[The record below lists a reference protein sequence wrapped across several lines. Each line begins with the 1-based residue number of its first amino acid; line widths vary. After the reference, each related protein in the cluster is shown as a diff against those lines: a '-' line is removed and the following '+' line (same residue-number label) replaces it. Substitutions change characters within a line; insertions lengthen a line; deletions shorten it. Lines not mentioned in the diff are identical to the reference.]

1 MDYPNPFEKNQNK
14 RKACETGKEVD
25 DSIMKRMKWIVCIC
39 LVLAFCLSLCACG
52 AVSDENINSFL
63 RSLSKSEEYNDFD
76 ATKSVETLTRCLK
89 NDSFPQL
96 LNQYLMNLI
105 TSGDYDSA
113 VQLISH
119 LEGLQYPTDDLTAIL
134 DASILGELD
143 KYSNIKDINDVL
155 DIIRHLCEQNYSS
168 ENLKSGFLKWLEEN
182 KIRALEG
189 NPVDMIAY
197 IEIAKSC
204 SDSIPYTSVIDCFPY
219 AELKKYFESNGE
231 KAIVVDGEGGYYDER
246 KEESPDESYWY
257 DPLSMKKVQSGCVG
271 TYQYEKEHL
280 YFGDFMEAR
289 TTKYWYGSAL
299 GDSCNEYQTDLYL
312 QGEYVGNS
320 NSLSMYVLEDESFPN
335 NNVYYLTT
343 ADDVLIA
350 SVEKARIIFI
360 HNWKMVAVAYE

>member
-1 MDYPNPFEKNQNK
+1 M
-14 RKACETGKEVD
+14 RKLMQVKAHETGKKFD
-25 DSIMKRMKWIVCIC
+25 ASIMKRIKWIVCIC

-52 AVSDENINSFL
+52 AVSDEDVNSFL
-63 RSLSKSEEYNDFD
+63 HSLSKSEEYNNFD
-76 ATKSVETLTRCLK
+76 ATTSAETLDRCLK

-105 TSGDYDSA
+105 TSRDYDSA

-119 LEGLQYPTDDLTAIL
+119 LEVLQYPTDDLTAIL
-134 DASILGELD
+134 DASILEKLD
-143 KYSNIKDINDVL
+143 KYSNIEDINKVIDVVR
-155 DIIRHLCEQNYSS
+155 DLCEQNYSS

-182 KIRALEG
+182 KTRALEG
-189 NPVDMIAY
+189 NPADMIAY

-204 SDSIPYTSVIDCFPY
+204 SDNIPYTSVIDCFPY
-219 AELKKYFESNGE
+219 AELKEYFESNGK
-231 KAIVVDGEGGYYDER
+231 KAIVSDGEGGYYDER

-257 DPLSMKKVQSGCVG
+257 DPLSMKKVQRGSVG
-271 TYQYEKEHL
+271 TYQHKKTHL
-280 YFGDFMEAR
+280 YFGDFMEVSAS
-289 TTKYWYGSAL
+289 KYWYGTAR
-299 GDSCNEYQTDLYL
+299 GDSCNEYRTDLYL

-320 NSLSMYVLEDESFPN
+320 NCLSMYVLEVESFPN

-360 HNWKMVAVAYE
+360 HNKEMVAVAYE